1 MTREPIDVSAYFA
14 QRHAQMVGWR
24 RHLHRIPELAFTEH
38 KTARF
43 VADRLASWG
52 MEVHTGL
59 AGTGVVGIVGSG
71 DGPSIGLR
79 ADMDALAIEE
89 STDAEPRSEHPG
101 VMHACGHDA
110 HTTMLLGAARYFT
123 DYPPSRGRVV
133 LIFQPAEE
141 GGGGA
146 AALIRDGLFERF
158 PVDAV
163 FGLHNVPVEPGALD
177 LPAGTIATRAGP
189 VLAAFDSFDIVVSGA
204 GGHSSMP
211 QQSENPILVASEIT
225 VALHTIIGSDI
236 SPFDEASLAVCVLR
250 SGASYN
256 VVPDRAELKGSLRY
270 FDAQVGERIRE
281 RIRTVASAAGYARD
295 ITVTVDVQEC
305 YPVTINDAGAADIAA
320 RAASAATRKQVP
332 TFGPLMGS
340 EDFSILATG
349 RPGAM
354 SVLGIGDESGP
365 VHSPSYRF
373 NDDVL
378 PVGAEFWVRLVEV
391 ATEPVTE
398 QEPAGGYQP

>member
-1 MTREPIDVSAYFA
+1 MGI
-14 QRHAQMVGWR
+14 
-24 RHLHRIPELAFTEH
+24 
-38 KTARF
+38 
-43 VADRLASWG
+43 
-52 MEVHTGL
+52 EVHTGL
-59 AGTGVVGIVGSG
+59 AGTGVVGIIGSG

-89 STDAEPRSEHPG
+89 PAGAEPRSEHPG
-101 VMHACGHDA
+101 VMHACGHDSHMA
-110 HTTMLLGAARYFT
+110 MLLGAARYFS
-123 DYPPSRGRVV
+123 DHPPSRGRVV

-146 AALIRDGLFERF
+146 AELVRDGLFERF

-163 FGLHNVPVEPGALD
+163 FGLHNVRTEPGVLE
-177 LPAGTIATRAGP
+177 LPSGTIATRAGP
-189 VLAAFDSFDIVVSGA
+189 ILAAIDTFDIVVSGA

-211 QQSENPILVASEIT
+211 HQSENPILAASEIT

-236 SPFDEASLAVCVLR
+236 SPFDKATLAVCSLH
-250 SGASYN
+250 SGTSYN
-256 VVPDRAELKGSLRY
+256 VVPDRVELKGSLRY

-281 RIRTVASAAGYARD
+281 RIRAVASAAGNARD
-295 ITVTVDVQEC
+295 ITVAVDVQERF
-305 YPVTINDAGAADIAA
+305 PVTINDAGAVDIATQ
-320 RAASAATRKQVP
+320 AAAAATRKHVP
-332 TFGPLMGS
+332 TFDPLMGS

-354 SVLGIGDESGP
+354 SVVGIGDESGP
-365 VHSPSYRF
+365 IHSPSYRF

-391 ATEPVTE
+391 ATEPTD
-398 QEPAGGYQP
+398 QSTPYGI

>member
-1 MTREPIDVSAYFA
+1 MTRKPIDVSAYFA
-14 QRHAQMVGWR
+14 QRRAQMVGWR
-24 RHLHRIPELAFTEH
+24 HHLHRIPELAFTEH

-59 AGTGVVGIVGSG
+59 AGTGVVGIVGSC

-110 HTTMLLGAARYFT
+110 HTTMLLGAARYFA
-123 DYPPSRGRVV
+123 DHPPARGRVV

-146 AALIRDGLFERF
+146 AAMIRDGLFERF

-163 FGLHNVPVEPGALD
+163 FGLHNIPAEPGGLD
-177 LPAGTIATRAGP
+177 LPAGTIATRSGP
-189 VLAAFDSFDIVVSGA
+189 VLAAFDLFDIVVSGA
-204 GGHSSMP
+204 GGHSSTP

-225 VALHTIIGSDI
+225 IALHTIIGCDV
-236 SPFDEASLAVCVLR
+236 SPFDQATLAVCALH
-250 SGASYN
+250 SGASSN

-281 RIRTVASAAGYARD
+281 RIRTVASAAGSARD
-295 ITVTVDVQEC
+295 VTVTVDVQEC
-305 YPVTINDAGAADIAA
+305 YPVTVNDAGATDIAA
-320 RAASAATRKQVP
+320 RAAAAATRKQVP
-332 TFGPLMGS
+332 TFDPFMGS
-340 EDFSILATG
+340 EDFAILATG

-354 SVLGIGDESGP
+354 SVLGIGAESGAI
-365 VHSPSYRF
+365 HSPSYRF

-391 ATEPVTE
+391 ATQPAAG